1 MKEWIKKNIDPP
13 GMEKKNRGSVF
24 SLIGRV
30 FGKVRDDAIKAFN
43 AFFPYLSD
51 SQKLREHGD
60 SLSVPEIPHDSEEE
74 YRDRV
79 STASFY
85 LMRAGER
92 AYIKEQ
98 LYSHF
103 GEEFLLREEF
113 LEVYINIPD
122 LNDEDRQWV
131 RGLLDGLLDPNISLT
146 VAEWFHYIDAMTM
159 QETLDIRVK
168 RHDIDSYPPYSL
180 RYDGRIFCDQGREN
194 LCDGSWICDGSM
206 DCERYVPFRGT
217 TSDYLRRENLCDG
230 SWFCDGEIDCKGYC
244 EIFSPLE
251 VPGFLFP
258 SNGVVDEFSA
268 TLTLDPREDRMMIRA
283 ICDGSWLCDGS
294 NTQSVIDA
302 PMKLRIIREF
312 HCNGV
317 HTPSCAVCDGTII
330 CDGSYTG
337 YDGLFCSGDI
347 IQEEVL

>member
-13 GMEKKNRGSVF
+13 GMEQKNRGSIF

-43 AFFPYLSD
+43 AFFPYLCD
-51 SQKLREHGD
+51 SQKLREHGA

-122 LNDEDRQWV
+122 LTNEDRQWV
-131 RGLLDGLLDPNISLT
+131 RSLLDGLLDPNISLT
-146 VAEWFHYIDAMTM
+146 VAEWFHYIDTMTM
-159 QETLDIRVK
+159 DEALNIRVK
-168 RHDIDSYPPYSL
+168 RKDFDYFPHYSL
-180 RYDGRIFCDQGREN
+180 RYDGRIICDQGIEI
-194 LCDGSWICDGSM
+194 LCDGDWVCDGSVEC
-206 DCERYVPFRGT
+206 DRFNLKRGT
-217 TSDYLRRENLCDG
+217 TSDYIREAVYADG
-230 SWFCDGEIDCKGYC
+230 SFICDGERDCKGFI
-244 EIFSPLE
+244 ELFSPLE
-251 VPGFLFP
+251 VIGFLTP
-258 SNGVVDEFSA
+258 SSGCSDSFNAALSLE
-268 TLTLDPREDRMMIRA
+268 PMEDQMMIRA
-283 ICDGSWLCDGS
+283 ICDGSFFCDGG
-294 NTQSVIDA
+294 NAKAMIDA
-302 PMKLRIIREF
+302 PMTLRIIKEL

-317 HTPSCAVCDGTII
+317 HSPSCSLCDGSIT

-337 YDGLFCSGDI
+337 YDGLFYAGDI